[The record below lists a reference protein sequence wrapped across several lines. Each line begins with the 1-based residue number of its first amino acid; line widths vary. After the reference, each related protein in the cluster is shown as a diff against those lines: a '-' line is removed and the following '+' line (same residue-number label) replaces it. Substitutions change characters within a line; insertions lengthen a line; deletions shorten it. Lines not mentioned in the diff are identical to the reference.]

1 MDWAFLPPE
10 INSARM
16 YTGPGMG
23 SLLAAAGSWDA
34 LSAELS
40 SAAEG
45 YESALSGL
53 DLQWRG
59 PAAQAMAFAAIRYA
73 EWLQV
78 TAEQTRQTAMQ
89 ARTAAAAYEQ
99 AYAMTVP
106 PPVITANRTLL
117 AALVASNIV
126 GQNTAAIADTEA
138 QYADYWAQ
146 DAAAM
151 SGYSVSSAAAT
162 QLPRFAPATNS
173 TNESGVSAQKAA
185 VTAANSNAAANKAV
199 TQTFSALDDTTGTTV
214 NNYYYLDAS
223 TTNAANA
230 NANAFRV
237 LDAIQ
242 GTGLGF
248 SAPYNMEQ
256 FVSGIIGAENNLGI
270 LAKPVAAA
278 PALAAPALRGAT
290 AGLGGGLGGG
300 AGQRHGN
307 ALAGRLDRADVGAR
321 ELGRTDEHPHLAVDT
336 GGLHHAAG
344 DRGADGVRLPRLPRH
359 AGRGRLANR
368 RRGRPAPLRRAAHG
382 DATPACRRVT
392 HRRQGRCTQLIAL

>member
-40 SAAEG
+40 STAEG

-59 PAAQAMAFAAIRYA
+59 PAAQAMALSAARYVA
-73 EWLQV
+73 WLQA
-78 TAEQTRQTAMQ
+78 TAEQTAQTAMQ

-106 PPVITANRTLL
+106 PPVITANRALL
-117 AALVASNIV
+117 ASLVATNIV

-138 QYADYWAQ
+138 QYANYWAQ

-162 QLPRFAPATNS
+162 QLPQFAPANNS
-173 TNESGVSAQKAA
+173 TNESGVTAQKAA
-185 VTAANSNAAANKAV
+185 VTAANTNAAANKAV
-199 TQTFSALDDTTGTTV
+199 TQTFSALDETPGTTV
-214 NNYYYLDAS
+214 NNFYYLDAS
-223 TTNAANA
+223 TTSAANA

-256 FVSGIIGAENNLGI
+256 FVSGIIGAENNLGV
-270 LAKPVAAA
+270 LAKPLAAA
-278 PALAAPALRGAT
+278 PALAAPALSGAT
-290 AGLGGGLGGG
+290 TGVGGGLGNVTATLSRAGSIGPMSVPASWAAPTSTHISPLEPAGFTTLPGTEEPVASGYPGYPGMPGGG
-300 AGQRHGN
+300 ASRS
-307 ALAGRLDRADVGAR
+307 VGAGVPPR
-321 ELGRTDEHPHLAVDT
+321 Y
-336 GGLHHAAG
+336 
-344 DRGADGVRLPRLPRH
+344 GVRLTVMPRPPA
-359 AGRGRLANR
+359 AG
-368 RRGRPAPLRRAAHG
+368 
-382 DATPACRRVT
+382 
-392 HRRQGRCTQLIAL
+392 

>member
-40 SAAEG
+40 STAEG

-59 PAAQAMAFAAIRYA
+59 PAAQAMALSAERYVA
-73 EWLQV
+73 WLQA
-78 TAEQTRQTAMQ
+78 TAEQTAQTAMQ

-106 PPVITANRTLL
+106 PPVITANRALL
-117 AALVASNIV
+117 ASLVATNIV

-138 QYADYWAQ
+138 QYANYWAQ

-162 QLPRFAPATNS
+162 QLPQFAPANNS
-173 TNESGVSAQKAA
+173 TNESGVTAQKDA
-185 VTAANSNAAANKAV
+185 VTAANTNAAANKAV
-199 TQTFSALDDTTGTTV
+199 TQTFSALDETPGTTV
-214 NNYYYLDAS
+214 NNFYYLDAS
-223 TTNAANA
+223 TTSAANA

-256 FVSGIIGAENNLGI
+256 FVSGIIGAENNLGV
-270 LAKPVAAA
+270 LAKPLAAA
-278 PALAAPALRGAT
+278 PALAAPALSGAT
-290 AGLGGGLGGG
+290 TGVGGGLGNVTATLSRAGSIGPMSVPASWAAPTSTHISPLEPAGFTTLPGTEEPVASGYPGYPGMPGGG
-300 AGQRHGN
+300 ASRS
-307 ALAGRLDRADVGAR
+307 VGAGVPPR
-321 ELGRTDEHPHLAVDT
+321 Y
-336 GGLHHAAG
+336 
-344 DRGADGVRLPRLPRH
+344 GVRLTVMPRPPA
-359 AGRGRLANR
+359 AG
-368 RRGRPAPLRRAAHG
+368 
-382 DATPACRRVT
+382 
-392 HRRQGRCTQLIAL
+392 

>member
-151 SGYSVSSAAAT
+151 SAYSVSSAAAT

-223 TTNAANA
+223 TTSAANA

-300 AGQRHGN
+300 LGNVMATLSRAGSIGPMSVPASWAAPTSTHISP
-307 ALAGRLDRADVGAR
+307 LTPAGFTTLPGTEEPMASGYPGYPGMPGGGAS
-321 ELGRTDEHPHLAVDT
+321 RT
-336 GGLHHAAG
+336 AG
-344 DRGADGVRLPRLPRH
+344 AGVPPRYGVRLTVMPRPPA
-359 AGRGRLANR
+359 AG
-368 RRGRPAPLRRAAHG
+368 
-382 DATPACRRVT
+382 
-392 HRRQGRCTQLIAL
+392 